1 MVFRSD
7 FRRSARNIFTAIMAV
22 HICSLTGAS
31 RTEGSSVQ
39 RLMVLLF
46 FRSRYENEQMADK
59 PKSVACVRDLRD
71 APLEEF
77 RLPDDSQR
85 QWKQV
90 ARNRQA
96 LANFLATY
104 ADGDGS
110 RVYPSIATMMLH
122 FGWSK
127 ATNCRLL
134 KDLETLGL
142 QKKVGLQGKQ
152 GTARRQIQVDAF
164 RLRFSESQTQFQGV
178 SGSVFKESQTPVK
191 ESQAPVKESQAQLKE
206 SHPDE
211 TQPPLLTATETAT
224 STATNS
230 QTVQAGG
237 WRLLQEKYMAEIG
250 YFGRKAADFQKH
262 IDDYGFDI
270 VDAATKAALED
281 GNFGDAK
288 FMAGIVLH
296 RLGQKLAAEVKIRHR
311 AAQQKKQDEIQAA
324 SIERQTQEIIA
335 RRDARPAVSEVSMED
350 FLEGIE
356 KENKN
361 PNGK

>member
-1 MVFRSD
+1 
-7 FRRSARNIFTAIMAV
+7 
-22 HICSLTGAS
+22 
-31 RTEGSSVQ
+31 
-39 RLMVLLF
+39 
-46 FRSRYENEQMADK
+46 MADK

-110 RVYPSIATMMLH
+110 RVRPSIPTMMAH
-122 FGWSK
+122 FGWSH

-142 QKKVGLQGKQ
+142 QKRVGRYG
-152 GTARRQIQVDAF
+152 GSNGVAVRQISVDIF
-164 RLRFSESQTQFQGV
+164 RLRFSKSQTQPIGVSGSALSESQTQL
-178 SGSVFKESQTPVK
+178 S
-191 ESQAPVKESQAQLKE
+191 ESQAALSKSQAHLSE
-206 SHPDE
+206 SHLDE
-211 TQPPLLTATETAT
+211 TLPPLLTATQTAT
-224 STATNS
+224 STATSS
-230 QTVQAGG
+230 QTEQPAGG

-311 AAQQKKQDEIQAA
+311 AEQQKKRDDSQEEFIEKQSNA
-324 SIERQTQEIIA
+324 SLIEHTVKWA
-335 RRDARPAVSEVSMED
+335 HDARSFFDEAEWKIMEGFQPRED
-350 FLEGIE
+350 EGNRWRGFE
-356 KENKN
+356 YYMTLTHAEQRLARHLAEQFEESRLAKARKESTDLDWLNR
-361 PNGK
+361 

>member
-1 MVFRSD
+1 
-7 FRRSARNIFTAIMAV
+7 
-22 HICSLTGAS
+22 
-31 RTEGSSVQ
+31 
-39 RLMVLLF
+39 
-46 FRSRYENEQMADK
+46 MADK

-152 GTARRQIQVDAF
+152 GTARRQIQVDVF
-164 RLRFSESQTQFQGV
+164 RLRFSESQTQPQGV
-178 SGSVFKESQTPVK
+178 SGSAFKESQTPVK
-191 ESQAPVKESQAQLKE
+191 ESQADVQGVSGSSQGVSPSVRHNRHTLPPQ
-206 SHPDE
+206 SP
-211 TQPPLLTATETAT
+211 PPLPPP
-224 STATNS
+224 NS
-230 QTVQAGG
+230 QTVQQAGG
-237 WRLLQEKYMAEIG
+237 WQLLQEKYMAEIG

-311 AAQQKKQDEIQAA
+311 AEQQKKQDEIQAK

-335 RRDARPAVSEVSMED
+335 RRDKRPPVSEVSMED
-350 FLEGIE
+350 FL
-356 KENKN
+356 KELKD
-361 PNGK
+361 